1 MRKLPI
7 LSGVKSLR
15 NRSIDAAIV
24 FLISVGTIA
33 PLSSTAQAQPSSW
46 EIACAQKVVSP
57 GNGDILR
64 EMNCT
69 RQKDCQAE
77 ANRRGATFTGNG
89 CFGVA
94 PSASY
99 SQAPASR

>member
-1 MRKLPI
+1 MLKLPTFA
-7 LSGVKSLR
+7 GVRFLR
-15 NRSIDAAIV
+15 NTSLGAAIA
-24 FLISVGTIA
+24 LLAAIGTMA
-33 PLSSTAQAQPSSW
+33 PLSSTAQAQTSSW
-46 EIACAQKVVSP
+46 EIGCAQKVVSP
-57 GNGDILR
+57 GNGETLR

-69 RQKDCQAE
+69 RQKDCQDE